1 MFTVGMS
8 DLTRVYFS
16 CATLVIGVPTAVKI
30 FAWSLALS
38 ETNFRDWTFVLVA
51 TFLSCFV
58 FGGFTG
64 LLLAN
69 AAIDLAYHDTYFV
82 IGHFHYVLSIAAA
95 IGLSLFLLNAICSLL
110 NVILNASLIV
120 VVLLLGIAGVNAMFL
135 ILHLI
140 GIEGHPR
147 RIFLSPETCTG
158 LASFA
163 NSGLWSVLVA
173 LLAIPGLAFAW
184 SEVLASRNTAPS
196 HHGPL
201 EHR

>member
-1 MFTVGMS
+1 MS

-38 ETNFRDWTFVLVA
+38 KTNFRDWTFALVA

-69 AAIDLAYHDTYFV
+69 AVIDLAYHDTYCV
-82 IGHFHYVLSIAAA
+82 IGHFQYVLP
-95 IGLSLFLLNAICSLL
+95 L
-110 NVILNASLIV
+110 
-120 VVLLLGIAGVNAMFL
+120 VVLLLGIIAGVNAMFL

-163 NSGLWSVLVA
+163 NSGLWSVLAA

>member
-95 IGLSLFLLNAICSLL
+95 IGLSLFLLNAVGPIT
-110 NVILNASLIV
+110 NAGTNATLIIFALV
-120 VVLLLGIAGVNAMFL
+120 LGIAGVNAMFL
-135 ILHLI
+135 IQHLI

-147 RIFLSPETCTG
+147 RIFLSPESCTG
-158 LASFA
+158 LAGFA
-163 NSGLWSVLVA
+163 NAGLWSVFVA
-173 LLAIPGLAFAW
+173 LFLIPCTSFEWTEFVQPRLA
-184 SEVLASRNTAPS
+184 APANHS
-196 HHGPL
+196 L
-201 EHR
+201 SS

>member
-1 MFTVGMS
+1 M
-8 DLTRVYFS
+8 
-16 CATLVIGVPTAVKI
+16 
-30 FAWSLALS
+30 S

-95 IGLSLFLLNAICSLL
+95 IGLTIFLLNAACAVA
-110 NVILNASLIV
+110 NCTTNAALIV
-120 VVLLLGIAGVNAMFL
+120 VVLILGIAGVNALFL

-147 RIFLSPETCTG
+147 RIFLSSETCTG
-158 LASFA
+158 LAGFA
-163 NSGLWSVLVA
+163 NCGL
-173 LLAIPGLAFAW
+173 
-184 SEVLASRNTAPS
+184 
-196 HHGPL
+196 
-201 EHR
+201 